1 VGTISTNKVCPASND
16 ITEMQIQSGDT
27 FKIKSGCYVHSM
39 DHIIS
44 ADESETIEVKI
55 KAMDWPGEITDL
67 FHHRNKEAIHQD
79 VQGVRTR
86 YNGKFDATILLDQLN
101 HLETPDLHCTFTS
114 PSAMI
119 RAAIC
124 TFAVGICLWRLC
136 CRAPTLHQHLLHHQY
151 QCQSSL
157 HSHQHKNQPPTTELY
172 EAAMQFP
179 LTSPSPK
186 GHQGISK
193 KKPRRRGEIS
203 EMIYL

>member
-1 VGTISTNKVCPASND
+1 
-16 ITEMQIQSGDT
+16 MQIQSGNT
-27 FKIKSGCYVHSM
+27 FKIEPGCYVRSM

-55 KAMDWPGEITDL
+55 KAMDWLGEITDL

-101 HLETPDLHCTFTS
+101 HLETPDPHCTFTS

-119 RAAIC
+119 RAANC

-136 CRAPTLHQHLLHHQY
+136 CRAKEPTP
-151 QCQSSL
+151 SAPPMPMPVIAAP
-157 HSHQHKNQPPTTELY
+157 PPTQKPATNNR
-172 EAAMQFP
+172 AVRSSNAIPINITITKAFP
-179 LTSPSPK
+179 KRNPEEGK
-186 GHQGISK
+186 RYRK
-193 KKPRRRGEIS
+193 
-203 EMIYL
+203 